1 MGTITECLEGLWVY
15 GGGLV
20 VNGGF
25 LSVVVNELDCL
36 LVGMLDVALHL
47 LMFVRSSSRALT
59 C

>member
-15 GGGLV
+15 RGRLV

-25 LSVVVNELDCL
+25 LGEVVNELDCL
-36 LVGMLDVALHL
+36 LVGMLDVAFYL